1 MTATELATRPNNQSI
16 RRKQSSIGIAASLPE
31 LWELAGI
38 LVRSR
43 MLPNS
48 VATPEAA
55 VAIILKGREL
65 GIGAMAAFAGITVI
79 QGKPVVSP
87 QLMLSLINRD
97 GVLEDLKIEDDG
109 HACRV
114 TMKRHGR
121 SPHTAVFSM
130 DNAREMGLAGKDN
143 WKKMAAVMRQWRAVA
158 ACARI
163 VCPDVIDGMYTP
175 EEMGAEVNEDGE
187 IIDGEIVSEATP
199 PPVKSAPG
207 LFTNDHQ
214 QAVKRFLEWLGNK
227 CDATNK
233 AWHEAWAGVRD
244 ATSDEA
250 LQFWPTKIPDAINKF
265 GAKGHLWKWAV
276 RSNLVEGVTEHEG
289 AKPAQVDAFLA
300 KVWIENREAIT
311 DEMRRY
317 VGEKKGELEAKIY
330 RDNPDIAP
338 EGYFAENEPRTESQT
353 PLVPDDEDDDAF
365 EEGRE

>member
-1 MTATELATRPNNQSI
+1 MEKKYRWRGNAVNCPKCGNPSIFKSKDKPEFYCWKKKDGCGSTFPLNTPAITSQGDGSPTENPDLYDMHNTVLKMAKKRAHVD
-16 RRKQSSIGIAASLPE
+16 AA
-31 LWELAGI
+31 I
-38 LVRSR
+38 
-43 MLPNS
+43 
-48 VATPEAA
+48 T
-55 VAIILKGREL
+55 L
-65 GIGAMAAFAGITVI
+65 GC
-79 QGKPVVSP
+79 
-87 QLMLSLINRD
+87 LSEMFTQD
-97 GVLEDLKIEDDG
+97 IEDTFRPD
-109 HACRV
+109 
-114 TMKRHGR
+114 
-121 SPHTAVFSM
+121 
-130 DNAREMGLAGKDN
+130 
-143 WKKMAAVMRQWRAVA
+143 AVMGA
-158 ACARI
+158 AR
-163 VCPDVIDGMYTP
+163 PY
-175 EEMGAEVNEDGE
+175 EGE
-187 IIDGEIVSEATP
+187 IIDAEIVPEATP

-233 AWHEAWAGVRD
+233 AWHEAWSGVRD

-338 EGYFAENEPRTESQT
+338 EGYFAEDEPRTESQT